1 MNLDI
6 WPPPPPIS
14 TWLAWLVDAC
24 GRKWRWMLWLSA
36 WLWSMDISNVCP
48 KAMPDF
54 RPSVLLADIQIPI
67 CGKGF
72 WMPVKYCLKYYHEIF
87 TDHIF
92 SVFETAWL
100 SQTFG
105 LCFVCLFWVTRA
117 FFGLELDVWQGAL
130 LYWNIRCMCNRDH
143 EWYLMQF
150 MTNAWVSKTFFFH
163 QCIYR
168 ILKCNRCQRLYF
180 TSSDQQWYKIYYTL
194 VHWFLT
200 GIRWQLW

>member
-14 TWLAWLVDAC
+14 IWLAWLVDAC

-54 RPSVLLADIQIPI
+54 RPSVLLADIQISI

-72 WMPVKYCLKYYHEIF
+72 WMPVKYPLKYYHEIF

-150 MTNAWVSKTFFFH
+150 MTNAWVSKTFFFPPVYL
-163 QCIYR
+163 QNFEMQS
-168 ILKCNRCQRLYF
+168 LSK
-180 TSSDQQWYKIYYTL
+180 TL
-194 VHWFLT
+194 FY
-200 GIRWQLW
+200 Q

>member
-14 TWLAWLVDAC
+14 TWLARFDSQTKAWLVYAC

-72 WMPVKYCLKYYHEIF
+72 WMPVKCCLNYYHEIF
-87 TDHIF
+87 RDHIF
-92 SVFETAWL
+92 FLCLKLRDCLRQSV
-100 SQTFG
+100 
-105 LCFVCLFWVTRA
+105 CVVFVCF
-117 FFGLELDVWQGAL
+117 ELQEHFLDLSW
-130 LYWNIRCMCNRDH
+130 MCGKGH
-143 EWYLMQF
+143 YYIE
-150 MTNAWVSKTFFFH
+150 
-163 QCIYR
+163 
-168 ILKCNRCQRLYF
+168 
-180 TSSDQQWYKIYYTL
+180 TSSACA
-194 VHWFLT
+194 T
-200 GIRWQLW
+200 GIMNNN